1 MQLSKNF
8 YLDEF
13 LFSQTAARHNIDIT
27 PPQCVIDNLK
37 KLTSDVL
44 QPLRDGLGCS
54 IKITSGYRPLELNR
68 KLGSKD
74 SSAHVDGRAADI
86 KVNGKTPLEVA
97 EFIEEHFLS
106 SVDQVIHEFG
116 SWVHVGIA
124 PQARSQMLTA
134 KYNAAG
140 KVVYIDGLLEA

>member
-8 YLDEF
+8 NLDEF
-13 LFSQTAARHNIDIT
+13 LFSQTAARHNIDMT
-27 PPQCVIDNLK
+27 PSALVVDNLK
-37 KLTSDVL
+37 KLTTDIL

-68 KLGSKD
+68 KIGSKD
-74 SSAHVDGRAADI
+74 TSAHVEGRAADI
-86 KVNGKTPLEVA
+86 KVNGRTPLEVA

-116 SWVHVGIA
+116 SWVHIGIA

-134 KYNAAG
+134 KYNADG
-140 KVVYIDGLLEA
+140 KAVYLNGLV